1 MKRRLEMAQSE
12 QLAHAKPVFVHPF
25 TMCVSG
31 CTGSGKTK
39 WVLRLLANLDA
50 LVGPAH
56 IDGVLYCFGEVNED
70 VLRLQQLE
78 SVGNT
83 PMTTTSTNGIK
94 KNSSSNSSSGG
105 NRWVRVCHAL
115 PDEEGVKRAASECNG
130 RLLLVLD
137 DLMVGMRAPF
147 LDTLFTRG
155 SHNWGVS
162 VVLITQHL
170 FIRELRIARNNA
182 HYLVL
187 LRNPSGA
194 LQIRSLGVQLFP
206 GALRHFL
213 EAYDDATTD
222 PFGYL
227 LVDMHPTTRPQMR
240 LKTHI
245 YPGELTVVYAP
256 RDRAA
261 INSDRPETIQQ
272 EKRQQQQQQK
282 QAKKKGP
289 EPSQYIQRNTS
300 FFKQLS
306 NCRAARARAY
316 RQLVR
321 GASSEQLLCLV
332 ESALNILRARVPLRS
347 THLKHL
353 RAQAQHVRALGRARS
368 GHGARRLLLRQQT
381 GRGVPAL
388 AGLVASVV
396 LPLLADRLMSRKDSI
411 IQT

>member
-1 MKRRLEMAQSE
+1 MAQSE

-39 WVLRLLANLDA
+39 WVLGLLANLDA

-78 SVGNT
+78 SVDST
-83 PMTTTSTNGIK
+83 PTTTTTTSTNGVK
-94 KNSSSNSSSGG
+94 KSSSCNSSSGG

-194 LQIRSLGVQLFP
+194 LQVRSLGVQLFP

-213 EAYDDATTD
+213 EAYDDATAD

-282 QAKKKGP
+282 QAKKRPK
-289 EPSQYIQRNTS
+289 PSQYIQKNTS

-306 NCRAARARAY
+306 NCRSARARAY

-347 THLKHL
+347 SHLQHL

>member
-1 MKRRLEMAQSE
+1 MVQAE
-12 QLAHAKPVFVHPF
+12 QHAHAKPVFVHPF

-78 SVGNT
+78 SVGST
-83 PMTTTSTNGIK
+83 PTTTTSTNGAK
-94 KNSSSNSSSGG
+94 KSSSSDGNSG
-105 NRWVRVCHAL
+105 RWVRVCHAL
-115 PDEEGVKRAASECNG
+115 PDEEGVKRAANECNG

-194 LQIRSLGVQLFP
+194 LQVRSLGVQLFP

-282 QAKKKGP
+282 QAKKRPK
-289 EPSQYIQRNTS
+289 PSQYIQQNTS

-306 NCRAARARAY
+306 NCRSARARAY

>member
-1 MKRRLEMAQSE
+1 MVQAE
-12 QLAHAKPVFVHPF
+12 QHAHAKPVFVHPF

-50 LVGPAH
+50 LVDPAH

-70 VLRLQQLE
+70 VLRLQLLE
-78 SVGNT
+78 SVGST
-83 PMTTTSTNGIK
+83 TTTTTSTNGAK
-94 KNSSSNSSSGG
+94 KSSSSDGNSG
-105 NRWVRVCHAL
+105 RWVRVCHAL
-115 PDEEGVKRAASECNG
+115 PDEDGVKRAANECNC

-187 LRNPSGA
+187 LRHPSGA
-194 LQIRSLGVQLFP
+194 LQVRSLGVQLFP

-222 PFGYL
+222 SFGYL
-227 LVDMHPTTRPQMR
+227 LVDMHPTTRTQMR

-282 QAKKKGP
+282 QAKKRPK
-289 EPSQYIQRNTS
+289 PSQYIQQNIS

-306 NCRAARARAY
+306 NCRSARARAY

-332 ESALNILRARVPLRS
+332 ESALNILRERVPLRN
-347 THLKHL
+347 THLQHL